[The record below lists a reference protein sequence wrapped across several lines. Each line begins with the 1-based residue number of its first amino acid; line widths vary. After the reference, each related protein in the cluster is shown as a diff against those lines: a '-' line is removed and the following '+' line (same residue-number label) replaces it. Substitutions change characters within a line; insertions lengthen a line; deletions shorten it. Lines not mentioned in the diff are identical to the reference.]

1 MRKPKAAFFGNPHNI
16 DYVYAEGRQ
25 AKVAE
30 LTDLHPAVVTND
42 TLDDELENL
51 RDLEVVFSTWGMLR
65 PDDAQLDRLPELK
78 AVFYAAGSV
87 QGFAARFLERG
98 VMVTSAWNANGAPV
112 AEFTVAQVLLA
123 NKGYFQN
130 LLRCNEG
137 PQGWGKPRHLG
148 PGNYGAT
155 VALLGAG
162 TIGRQV
168 INLLRPFNLRVIVF
182 DPFMSEDAAASLG
195 VEKVSLEEAFERGHV
210 VSNHLANKEETRDM
224 LNGDLFRRMNDH
236 ATFINTGRHAQVH
249 EDDLAAELK
258 RRPTLTALLDV
269 LEPEPPKP
277 DCPLLDLPNAFLTSH
292 IAGSIND
299 EVVRMADDAIAAFQ
313 TWQRGET
320 PANAV
325 SLDMLATM
333 A

>member
-1 MRKPKAAFFGNPHNI
+1 MSKPQAAFFGAPRNI
-16 DYVYAEGRQ
+16 DYVYAAGRQ
-25 AKVAE
+25 KRVAE
-30 LTDLHPAVVTND
+30 LTDLHGEVVTADN
-42 TLDDELENL
+42 LDDQLDAL
-51 RDLEVVFSTWGMLR
+51 GGLEVIFSTWGMFV
-65 PDDAQLDRLPELK
+65 PTEAQLDRLDALK

-87 QGFAARFLERG
+87 QRFAGPFLERG
-98 VMVTSAWNANGAPV
+98 VLVTSAWRSNGRPV
-112 AEFTVAQVLLA
+112 AEFTVAQILLA

-130 LLRCNEG
+130 TRRCVE
-137 PQGWGKPRHLG
+137 PRGWGENRHLG
-148 PGNYGAT
+148 PGNYGRT

-168 INLLRPFNLRVIVF
+168 IELLQPFHVKLIVF
-182 DPFMSEDAAASLG
+182 DPYLSETDAASLG
-195 VEKVSLEEAFERGHV
+195 VEKVSLEEAFERGDV

-224 LNGDLFRRMNDH
+224 LDGGLFRRLADH

-249 EDDLAAELK
+249 EADLAAELE

-277 DCPLLDLPNAFLTSH
+277 DCPLLGLPNAHLSSH

-299 EVVRMADDAIAAFQ
+299 EVIRMADDAIGAFEA
-313 TWQRGET
+313 WRGGRT
-320 PANAV
+320 PDNAV
-325 SLDMLATM
+325 TLDMLRTM

>member
-1 MRKPKAAFFGNPHNI
+1 MSKPKAAFFGNPRNI
-16 DYVYAEGRQ
+16 DYVYADGRQ
-25 AKVAE
+25 DRVAE
-30 LTDLHPAVVTND
+30 LTELHPTVVGPDN
-42 TLDDELENL
+42 LDEQLDALA
-51 RDLEVVFSTWGMLR
+51 DLQVVFSTWGMFV
-65 PDDAQLDRLPELK
+65 PTEAQLDAMPDLK
-78 AVFYAAGSV
+78 GVFYAAGSV
-87 QGFAARFLERG
+87 QRFAATFLERG
-98 VMVTSAWNANGAPV
+98 ALVTSAWNANGRPV

-123 NKGYFQN
+123 NKGYYQN
-130 LLRCNEG
+130 LLRCQEG
-137 PQGWGKPRHLG
+137 VHGWGQSRYLG

-168 INLLRPFNLRVIVF
+168 IELLRPFNLKVIVF
-182 DPFMSEDAAASLG
+182 DPFMSEDQAAELG
-195 VEKVSLEEAFERGHV
+195 VEKVTLEEAFERGHV

-224 LNGDLFRRMNDH
+224 LNGDLFGRMDDH

-249 EDDLAAELK
+249 EADLAAELK

-269 LEPEPPKP
+269 LEPEPPRP
-277 DCPLLDLPNAFLTSH
+277 DCPLLSLPNAFLTSH

-313 TWQRGET
+313 AWQRGET
-320 PANAV
+320 PPNAV
-325 SLDMLATM
+325 TLDMLATM